1 MKNFRWPLF
10 LIKLFNYEYWTWWAF
25 YLPMLPYWAYLASKT
40 RSLAYF
46 TAANPC
52 MEGGGFFGESK
63 SDILRKIP
71 AEFLPKTRFFS
82 GNETVETVESTLRG
96 AALPY
101 PVVVKPDVGERGTK
115 VEKVTGAAELA
126 AQMRSIAG
134 PFIVQEFV
142 DEPLEFGILYSR
154 LPGEA
159 RGRVTSVTRKGFLTV
174 TGDGRSTVEDLMRQ
188 STRARF
194 QLRAMRQRLGGGI
207 RDVLPEGE
215 TRLLEPIGNH
225 CRGTMFL
232 DDNHLISPALN
243 AVFDRIAAPIEG
255 FHFGRFDL
263 KVRSVD
269 DLLAGCTIR
278 ILELNGASSEPGHI
292 YDPRHSLRE
301 AYRDLARHWDVLAEI
316 CQRQKVRGVRPVPF
330 PALVRLTWG
339 HFQGRLV
346 STPRSAEPWSG

>member
-1 MKNFRWPLF
+1 MKPIRWPLF
-10 LIKLFNYEYWTWWAF
+10 LIKFFNYEYWTWWAF
-25 YLPMLPYWAYLASKT
+25 YLPMLPYWAWLALKT

-52 MEGGGFFGESK
+52 MDWGGFFGESK

-71 AEFLPKTRFFS
+71 AEYVPKTLFFS
-82 GNETVETVESTLRG
+82 GTEPAEAVGKALH
-96 AALPY
+96 AASLPY

-115 VEKVTGAAELA
+115 VEKVTNAAELA
-126 AQMRSIAG
+126 VQIRAIGG
-134 PFIVQEFV
+134 PFIAQEFV
-142 DEPLEFGILYSR
+142 QEPLEFGILYSR

-159 RGRVTSVTRKGFLTV
+159 RGQVTSVTRKGFLTV
-174 TGDGRSTVEDLMRQ
+174 TGDGRSTVEKLMRQ

-194 QLRAMRQRLGGGI
+194 QLNAMRQRLGEGI
-207 RDVLPEGE
+207 HEILPPNK

-225 CRGTMFL
+225 CRGTMFI
-232 DDNHLISPALN
+232 DDNHLISENLN

-263 KVRSVD
+263 KVRSVE
-269 DLLAGCTIR
+269 DLLVGRTIR

-301 AYRDLARHWDVLAEI
+301 AYRDLARHWDILAEI
-316 CQRQKVRGVRPVPF
+316 CLRQKSRGVRPVPF
-330 PALVRLTWG
+330 RQLLKVTWQ
-339 HFQGRLV
+339 HFR
-346 STPRSAEPWSG
+346 